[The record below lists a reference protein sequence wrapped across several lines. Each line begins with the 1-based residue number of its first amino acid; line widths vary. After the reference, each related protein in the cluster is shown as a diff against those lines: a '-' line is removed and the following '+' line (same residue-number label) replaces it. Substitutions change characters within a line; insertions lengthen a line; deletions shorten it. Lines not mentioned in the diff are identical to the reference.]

1 MGILKEIVFESETPS
16 ALARFW
22 AQVLDG
28 YGVRAY
34 DEAEIARL
42 AALGLTPETDPS
54 VMVDGPGPSLCFHH
68 VPGRDYR
75 NNRVHLDVRVTDR
88 AGEVARLERL
98 GARVQ
103 RVTAGYTVMTDPE
116 GNQFCLVGD

>member
-1 MGILKEIVFESETPS
+1 MGVLKEIVFESELPS

-28 YGVRAY
+28 YAVREY

-42 AALGLTPETDPS
+42 AGLGLTPESDPS

-75 NNRVHLDVRVTDR
+75 NNRVHLDVRVADR
-88 AGEVARLERL
+88 AGEARRLIGL
-98 GARVQ
+98 GARVE
-103 RVTAGYTVMTDPE
+103 RETAGYAVMKDPE
-116 GNQFCLVGD
+116 GNQFCLVG

>member
-1 MGILKEIVFESETPS
+1 MFESETPS

-28 YGVRAY
+28 YAVRAY

-42 AALGLTPETDPS
+42 AGLGLTPETDPS

-75 NNRVHLDVRVTDR
+75 NNRVHLDVVVADR
-88 AGEVARLERL
+88 AAEASRLIGL
-98 GARVQ
+98 GAIVEREA
-103 RVTAGYTVMTDPE
+103 AGYTVMKDTE
-116 GNQFCLVGD
+116 GNQFCLVG

>member
-1 MGILKEIVFESETPS
+1 LKEIVFESETPS

-28 YGVRAY
+28 YAVRAY
-34 DEAEIARL
+34 DDAEIARL
-42 AALGLTPETDPS
+42 AGLGLTPETDPS

-75 NNRVHLDVRVTDR
+75 NNRVHLDVVVADR
-88 AGEVARLERL
+88 AGEVRRLREVGASVARE
-98 GARVQ
+98 AE
-103 RVTAGYTVMTDPE
+103 GYTVMRDLE
-116 GNQFCLVGD
+116 GNQFCLVG

>member
-1 MGILKEIVFESETPS
+1 MGQLKEIVFESETPS

-28 YGVRAY
+28 YAVRAY

-42 AALGLTPETDPS
+42 AGLGLTPETDPS

-75 NNRVHLDVRVTDR
+75 NNRVHLDVVVADR
-88 AGEVARLERL
+88 AAEASRLIGL
-98 GARVQ
+98 GAIVEREA
-103 RVTAGYTVMTDPE
+103 AGYTVMKDPE
-116 GNQFCLVGD
+116 GNQFCLVG

>member
-1 MGILKEIVFESETPS
+1 MGVLKEIVFESETPS

-28 YGVRAY
+28 YAVRAY

-42 AALGLTPETDPS
+42 ARLGLTPETDPS

-68 VPGRDYR
+68 VAARDYQ
-75 NNRVHLDVRVTDR
+75 NNRVHLDVVVADR
-88 AGEVARLERL
+88 GAEMMRLVAL
-98 GARVQ
+98 GAQAQ
-103 RVTAGYTVMTDPE
+103 RQAERYIVMTDPE
-116 GNQFCLVGD
+116 GNQFCLVGV